1 MLPQAGN
8 ADFCDSMNCDFGRID
23 YNFGVTRRE
32 YLSTG
37 GQLVSL
43 ILGWGDPAT
52 TNRLV
57 AHPMLPHP
65 KPVFALP
72 LAAQP
77 RLRSRF
83 R

>member
-1 MLPQAGN
+1 MQIFATAWTAIL
-8 ADFCDSMNCDFGRID
+8 GRID
-23 YNFGVTRRE
+23 YNFGVTRRKDFPA
-32 YLSTG
+32 G

-43 ILGWGDPAT
+43 ILGWGDPAAASS
-52 TNRLV
+52 LV
-57 AHPMLPHP
+57 ARPMLPHN